1 MSSEYFPD
9 ALSTDS
15 GGMIAPIVGGALLMI
30 DPSFPVYASIAV
42 FLLSGICVLL
52 IKEVDGGASEDKD
65 RRPAAT
71 VH

>member
-1 MSSEYFPD
+1 M
-9 ALSTDS
+9 
-15 GGMIAPIVGGALLMI
+15 V

-52 IKEVDGGASEDKD
+52 IKEDNTGASEGKD
-65 RRPAAT
+65 HRPTAV

>member
-1 MSSEYFPD
+1 
-9 ALSTDS
+9 
-15 GGMIAPIVGGALLMI
+15 MIAPIVGGALLMI

-52 IKEVDGGASEDKD
+52 IKEDDSGVSEDKD
-65 RRPAAT
+65 RRPAAI

>member
-1 MSSEYFPD
+1 
-9 ALSTDS
+9 
-15 GGMIAPIVGGALLMI
+15 MIAPIVGGALLMI

-52 IKEVDGGASEDKD
+52 IKEANSGASEDKD
-65 RRPAAT
+65 HRPGAI